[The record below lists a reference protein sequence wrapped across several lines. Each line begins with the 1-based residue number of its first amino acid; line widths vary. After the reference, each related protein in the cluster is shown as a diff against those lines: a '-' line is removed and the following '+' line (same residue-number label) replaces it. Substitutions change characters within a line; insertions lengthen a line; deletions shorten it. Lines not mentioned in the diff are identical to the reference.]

1 MTEISSRV
9 SDDCIQKVSSLSFWL
24 SHHLYTAVSLQY
36 REGSKS
42 TTKNRYAHKQGIF
55 SLPPAECLYFV
66 LLSLKACV
74 YIILTKRGQ

>member
-24 SHHLYTAVSLQY
+24 SHHLYTAVSRQY

-42 TTKNRYAHKQGIF
+42 TTRIGMHINRVYF
-55 SLPPAECLYFV
+55 LPP
-66 LLSLKACV
+66 LLNAC
-74 YIILTKRGQ
+74 ILSFYP